1 MRGVPPFRDV
11 QFPPPLISPPP
22 MDTAT
27 GTSSEKTLDA
37 EGRYSPPILDSAK
50 ASTTSLDG
58 AIVYLEAH
66 PDGQEG
72 EVAVDRARLLR
83 KIDLHIVPIALAAYT
98 LQFLDKL
105 DINYAAVMGLDQ
117 DLKLVGNDFNNA
129 ASAMYIA
136 NLIAELPTGYIVQQ
150 VRPGKWLGANIIL
163 WGVVTACTAAVHNYR
178 GLVATRVVIGVL
190 EAATA
195 PCLMLITGMWYTR
208 SEAIA
213 RFAIWYCGL
222 GIAQMLGSLCSW
234 GFLQIEHEA
243 LSGWR
248 IMFLVLGCLTAVVGV
263 WALLAMPDSPMEVFW
278 LTEAE
283 KRVAIQRVAVNQT
296 GIKNTHFK
304 LSHLR
309 ELVLD
314 PQIWLLTCLIIVT
327 SLTSGVIS
335 FYSTTLIRNFGFSA
349 KRSALLNMPSGAVS
363 LLSCLATAY
372 IAHRYNARALS
383 MTVFCCLAAMGS
395 ALMSFLPSQ
404 NRAGLLAGVYLVN
417 METVTLFLVFCLTTA
432 NVAGQTKRVA
442 ANALIS
448 AAFSVGNIIGPQL
461 FKPKDAP
468 QYIPAKIILLVT
480 EVATAIFAAAL
491 RVYYGW
497 QNGMRDE
504 AEREEEKS
512 GVPEHLEWLNLTDR
526 ENKTFRYKY

>member
-1 MRGVPPFRDV
+1 MNDSTIR
-11 QFPPPLISPPP
+11 
-22 MDTAT
+22 
-27 GTSSEKTLDA
+27 EKTGHTLPA
-37 EGRYSPPILDSAK
+37 LQSVQGSF
-50 ASTTSLDG
+50 TSLDL
-58 AIVYLEAH
+58 AIVYLESH
-66 PDGQEG
+66 PGSPAG
-72 EVAVDRARLLR
+72 ETTVDQAQLVR
-83 KIDLHIVPIALAAYT
+83 KIDRHIVPIALAAFT
-98 LQFLDKL
+98 LQFLDKF
-105 DINYAAVMGLDQ
+105 DINVNSQYAAVMGLNQ
-117 DLKLVGNDFNNA
+117 DLKLIGNDFNNA

-136 NLIAELPTGYIVQQ
+136 NLIAELPTGALCITILLSKVDDVSGYIVQK
-150 VRPGKWLGANIIL
+150 VRPGKWLGFNMIL
-163 WGVVTACTAAVHNYR
+163 WGVVTACMAAVNNYR
-178 GLVATRVVIGVL
+178 GLVATRIMIGIL

-195 PCLMLITGMWYTR
+195 PCLMLITGMWYTK
-208 SEAIA
+208 SEAVI

-222 GIAQMLGSLCSW
+222 GIAQMLGSLLSW
-234 GFLQIEHEA
+234 GFQKVHHEA

-248 IMFLVLGCLTAVVGV
+248 NMFLVLGCVTAATGI
-263 WALLAMPDSPMEVFW
+263 WALCSMPDSPMEASW

-283 KRVAIQRVAVNQT
+283 KRVAIQRVSVNQT

-304 LSHLR
+304 WQHLR

-314 PQIWLLTCLIIVT
+314 LQIWLMTCLIIVT

-335 FYSTTLIRNFGFSA
+335 FYSTTLIRNFGFSPQ
-349 KRSALLNMPSGAVS
+349 RSALLNMPSGAVS

-395 ALMSFLPSQ
+395 GLMSFLPSNQ
-404 NRAGLLAGVYLVN
+404 RAGLLAGVYLVN

-448 AAFSVGNIIGPQL
+448 GAFSVGNIIGPQL

-480 EVATAIFAAAL
+480 EIATALFAAAL

-497 QNGMRDE
+497 QNSVRDKAFQEELNQSRE
-504 AEREEEKS
+504 AK
-512 GVPEHLEWLNLTDR
+512 PDNLEWRNLTDR
-526 ENKTFRYKY
+526 ENETFRYKY

>member
-1 MRGVPPFRDV
+1 
-11 QFPPPLISPPP
+11 
-22 MDTAT
+22 MD
-27 GTSSEKTLDA
+27 
-37 EGRYSPPILDSAK
+37 
-50 ASTTSLDG
+50 ASTTSEKTSEGRYTVTSPTLKSAQASSASLDR
-58 AIVYLEAH
+58 AIVYLEMH
-66 PDGQEG
+66 QDGQQG
-72 EVAVDRARLLR
+72 EATVDHAQLVR
-83 KIDLHIVPIALAAYT
+83 KIDRHIVPIALVAYT

-105 DINYAAVMGLDQ
+105 DINYAAVMGLNQ
-117 DLKLVGNDFNNA
+117 ELKLVGNDFNNA

-136 NLIAELPTGYIVQQ
+136 NLIAELPTGYIVQK
-150 VRPGKWLGANIIL
+150 VRPGKWLGVNIIL
-163 WGVVTACTAAVHNYR
+163 WGVVTACTAAVHNYH
-178 GLVATRVVIGVL
+178 GLVATRVMIGIL

-195 PCLMLITGMWYTR
+195 PCLMLITGMWYTK
-208 SEAIA
+208 SEAII

-222 GIAQMLGSLCSW
+222 GIAQMLGSLMSW
-234 GFLQIEHEA
+234 GFQQVHHEA

-248 IMFLVLGCLTAVVGV
+248 IMFLVLGCVTAAAGV
-263 WALLAMPDSPMEVFW
+263 WALISMPDSPMEVSW

-304 LSHLR
+304 WQHLR

-335 FYSTTLIRNFGFSA
+335 FYSTTLIRNFGFSPQ
-349 KRSALLNMPSGAVS
+349 RSALLNMPSGAVS

-395 ALMSFLPSQ
+395 ALMSFLPSDQ
-404 NRAGLLAGVYLVN
+404 RAGLLAGVYLVN

-448 AAFSVGNIIGPQL
+448 GAFSIGNIIGPQL

-480 EVATAIFAAAL
+480 EIATAMFAAAL
-491 RVYYGW
+491 RIYYGW
-497 QNGMRDE
+497 QNKVRDE
-504 AEREEEKS
+504 AARKAMEEEGGETKD
-512 GVPEHLEWLNLTDR
+512 VENIEWLNLTDR